1 MFWIL
6 FVKPSRVRER
16 ETQSAIIENCDF
28 GYPNDILD
36 FWEMYT
42 LILVRQ
48 REREKKTDFTN
59 MSVILQNAIVVQQ
72 ERYSQLQSEDSF
84 RK

>member
-1 MFWIL
+1 MSSHPGL
-6 FVKPSRVRER
+6 ER
-16 ETQSAIIENCDF
+16 EKHKSAIIENCDF
-28 GYPNDILD
+28 GYPNDRLD

-59 MSVILQNAIVVQQ
+59 MSG
-72 ERYSQLQSEDSF
+72 DSF